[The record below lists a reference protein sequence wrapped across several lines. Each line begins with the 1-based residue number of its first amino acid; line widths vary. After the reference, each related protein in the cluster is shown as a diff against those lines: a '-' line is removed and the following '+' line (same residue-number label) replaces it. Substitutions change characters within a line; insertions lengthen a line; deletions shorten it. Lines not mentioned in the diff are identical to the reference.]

1 MGIFSRKKKTSEP
14 KTALVPQAASASL
27 SASVDGALLR
37 PRITEKASVLSSANV
52 YTFDIVPSANAKEVR
67 EAVKNAYGVVPVKV
81 SILPVRSK
89 KMFSKGRRGR
99 TASGKKAYVFLKKGD
114 TIQFV

>member
-14 KTALVPQAASASL
+14 KAARVPQVAPVSL
-27 SASVDGALLR
+27 SASVDSALLR
-37 PRITEKASVLSSANV
+37 PRITEKASVLSGANV
-52 YTFDIVPSANAKEVR
+52 YTFDIAPSANAKEVR
-67 EAVKNAYGVVPVKV
+67 EAVKNAYGVTPVRV

-89 KMFSKGRRGR
+89 RMFTKGRRGR